1 MQENRKQW
9 DVDII
14 MQRLEYFS
22 HLDSYEKTR
31 QSEDD
36 KKPIIVL
43 MKMEY
48 SGSENSKK
56 LCRKKIFLQ
65 MKDSIK
71 SFRYNHVL

>member
-1 MQENRKQW
+1 
-9 DVDII
+9 

-22 HLDSYEKTR
+22 HLDSYERTP

-48 SGSENSKK
+48 SGSENSKH
-56 LCRKKIFLQ
+56 LCRKTIFSK
-65 MKDSIK
+65 MRDTIK